1 MLVDYHMHL
10 ATDHDPVVGE
20 RLSVEAVCARARAA
34 HARGIEEICITEHT
48 HRFAAVR
55 GLFDDPFWNDTAV
68 TDLAEYVAVVSA
80 AGVVDGVAVLRGI
93 ELDWVPGIQDALARI
108 VEPFAFDLVLG
119 SVHWLDGR
127 AVDLPGG
134 IWEHYD
140 VATVWRRYFA
150 ELRAAALSGAFDVMA
165 HPDLVKIF
173 DRRPGEAVVEEEFR
187 ATAEAFAAAGVAS
200 EVNTAGL
207 RKPVGE
213 LYPDARL
220 LELLCAAGVP
230 LSLGSDAHVL
240 EDVGRDFDRALV
252 LAHGAGYRTVSRFR
266 DRQREQVPL
275 G

>member
-1 MLVDYHMHL
+1 MHL
-10 ATDHDPVVGE
+10 ATDHETVDGE
-20 RLSVEAVCARARAA
+20 RLSLEAVRARARIACT
-34 HARGIEEICITEHT
+34 RGIEEICVTEHT

-68 TDLAEYVAVVSA
+68 TDLAGYVAVVA
-80 AGVVDGVAVLRGI
+80 EAGVVDGVTVLCGI
-93 ELDWVPGIQDALARI
+93 ELDWLPEIQDALAQI
-108 VEPFAFDLVLG
+108 VAPFAFDIVLG

-127 AVDLPGG
+127 AVDLAGG
-134 IWEHYD
+134 IWEHHD

-150 ELRAAALSGAFDVMA
+150 ALRAAAASGAFDVMA

-173 DRRPGEAVVEEEFR
+173 DRRPGAAVVEQEFC

-220 LELLCAAGVP
+220 LELMFAAGVP
-230 LSLGSDAHVL
+230 LSLGSDAHV
-240 EDVGRDFDRALV
+240 EDDVGRDFDQALR
-252 LAHGAGYRTVSRFR
+252 LACEAGYRTVSRFR
-266 DRQREQVPL
+266 ERERSQVPL

>member
-1 MLVDYHMHL
+1 MNQDADAAEQLKKL
-10 ATDHDPVVGE
+10 AG
-20 RLSVEAVCARARAA
+20 
-34 HARGIEEICITEHT
+34 
-48 HRFAAVR
+48 
-55 GLFDDPFWNDTAV
+55 PF
-68 TDLAEYVAVVSA
+68 
-80 AGVVDGVAVLRGI
+80 VLRR
-93 ELDWVPGIQDALARI
+93 LKTDR
-108 VEPFAFDLVLG
+108 
-119 SVHWLDGR
+119 SVI
-127 AVDLPGG
+127 ADLPDKL
-134 IWEHYD
+134 EMNVFCNLTSEQASLY
-140 VATVWRRYFA
+140 
-150 ELRAAALSGAFDVMA
+150 
-165 HPDLVKIF
+165 
-173 DRRPGEAVVEEEFR
+173 EAVVEEEFR

-266 DRQREQVPL
+266 DREREQVPL